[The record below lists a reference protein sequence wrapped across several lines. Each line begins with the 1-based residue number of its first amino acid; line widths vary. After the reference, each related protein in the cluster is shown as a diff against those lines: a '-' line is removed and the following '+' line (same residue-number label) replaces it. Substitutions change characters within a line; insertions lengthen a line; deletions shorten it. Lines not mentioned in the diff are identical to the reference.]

1 MRILLLTPS
10 LPFPP
15 HRGDKLKIFNLVRN
29 LSLHHDIVLL
39 TFSTSRKDDR
49 NIPAVRQMCADV
61 LTVRLPVWQSILQCG
76 LNVFSRR
83 PFQVAYFTSGRMRR
97 LLARILSEQHFD
109 VVHTHFIRMAQ
120 YTSDLKGIPRILD
133 LTDAVSLYL
142 ERFLATERNVL
153 KRILLKSEY
162 TRMLQYERI
171 IRHYDRTMVCSVV
184 DRKALLNSAP
194 DARVEILENGVDLDF
209 FKPDDAVRS
218 ESGTIICTGN
228 MSYFPNANAVQFFAE
243 EIFPLVKRRVP
254 GAKFLVVGQNPPG
267 SVRRLASPDVVVT
280 GTVPD
285 IRPYYLKSVVAVS
298 PVRFGSGTLNK
309 VLEPMALGIPVVA
322 TPVGTEGL
330 PIRSGEHLLIAESP
344 ADFAD
349 RVVELLNNPDLRR
362 RLSSNALELV
372 RTRYGW
378 PQIASKLEQA
388 YGDIAQ
394 PNTRM

>member
-1 MRILLLTPS
+1 
-10 LPFPP
+10 
-15 HRGDKLKIFNLVRN
+15 
-29 LSLHHDIVLL
+29 
-39 TFSTSRKDDR
+39 
-49 NIPAVRQMCADV
+49 
-61 LTVRLPVWQSILQCG
+61 
-76 LNVFSRR
+76 
-83 PFQVAYFTSGRMRR
+83 
-97 LLARILSEQHFD
+97 
-109 VVHTHFIRMAQ
+109 
-120 YTSDLKGIPRILD
+120 
-133 LTDAVSLYL
+133 
-142 ERFLATERNVL
+142 
-153 KRILLKSEY
+153 
-162 TRMLQYERI
+162 
-171 IRHYDRTMVCSVV
+171 
-184 DRKALLNSAP
+184 
-194 DARVEILENGVDLDF
+194 
-209 FKPDDAVRS
+209 
-218 ESGTIICTGN
+218 

-243 EIFPLVKRRVP
+243 EIFPLVKRRVL

-309 VLEPMALGIPVVA
+309 VLEPMALGIPIVA